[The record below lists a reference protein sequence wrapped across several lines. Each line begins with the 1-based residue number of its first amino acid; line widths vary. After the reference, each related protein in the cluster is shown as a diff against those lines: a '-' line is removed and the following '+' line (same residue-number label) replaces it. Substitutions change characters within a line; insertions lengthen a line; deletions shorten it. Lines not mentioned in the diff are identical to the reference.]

1 MHGKATGWSAR
12 VRNTAWLPRAG
23 AALLFVL
30 MWSLVVRLGD
40 YPPFILPG
48 PEQVAA
54 RMWALAASGSLWRH
68 WWATAVEVGL
78 GLSLGVTVGLSLAY
92 PLAHWRL
99 FERMVAPYLV
109 ASQAVPIVAVAPLLI
124 IWFGPGLLARVLVS
138 ALIAFFPVLIAAIA
152 GFRQVPPEWRELF
165 RSLRATRWQTF
176 WKLEWPAALPVIFG
190 GLKIGATLSV
200 IGAFVGELIS
210 ADRGIGF
217 LIKQGQGLYDTPL
230 VFGGILLLASQ
241 ALLLYGMIAAL
252 EHRWAQRE

>member
-1 MHGKATGWSAR
+1 MGIHGWASQGLRGWATRLG
-12 VRNTAWLPRAG
+12 G
-23 AALLFVL
+23 AVGFLLL
-30 MWSLVVRLGD
+30 WSLLVRLGN

-48 PEQVAA
+48 PERVAA
-54 RMWALAASGSLWRH
+54 RLWALAREGALWRH
-68 WWATAVEVGL
+68 WWATALEVGL
-78 GLSLGVTVGLSLAY
+78 GLGLGVLVGLALAY
-92 PLAHWRL
+92 PLAHWRP
-99 FERMVAPYLV
+99 FERLVAPYLV

-138 ALIAFFPVLIAAIA
+138 ALIAFFPVLVAAIA
-152 GFRQVPPEWRELF
+152 GFRHIPAEWRELF

-200 IGAFVGELIS
+200 IGAFVGELVS

-241 ALLLYGMIAAL
+241 ALLLYGAINAL
-252 EHRWAQRE
+252 EHRWVRR

>member
-1 MHGKATGWSAR
+1 MSRKEIGVCLRMRGSI
-12 VRNTAWLPRAG
+12 WLPRAG
-23 AALLFVL
+23 AAALFL
-30 MWSLVVRLGD
+30 ILWSLIVRWGD

-48 PEQVAA
+48 PERVAA
-54 RMWALAASGSLWRH
+54 RLWALAVEGTLWRH
-68 WWATAVEVGL
+68 WVATAVEVGL
-78 GLSLGVTVGLSLAY
+78 GLGLGVTVGLLLAY
-92 PLAHWRL
+92 PLAHWRP
-99 FERMVAPYLV
+99 FERLVAPYLV

-138 ALIAFFPVLIAAIA
+138 ALIAFFPVLISAIA

-165 RSLRATRWQTF
+165 RSLQATRWQTF
-176 WKLEWPAALPVIFG
+176 RKLEWPAALPVIFG

-241 ALLLYGMIAAL
+241 ALLLYGLLTGL
-252 EHRWAQRE
+252 EHRCLRR

>member
-1 MHGKATGWSAR
+1 MTGKATGWHVRAR
-12 VRNTAWLPRAG
+12 SSVWLPRMG

-30 MWSLVVRLGD
+30 IWSLVVRLGD

-48 PEQVAA
+48 PERVAA
-54 RMWALAASGSLWRH
+54 RLWALAVEGALWHH

-78 GLSLGVTVGLSLAY
+78 GLSLGVIVGLVLAY
-92 PLAHWRL
+92 PLAHWRP
-99 FERMVAPYLV
+99 FERLVAPYLV

-138 ALIAFFPVLIAAIA
+138 ALIAFFPVLVAAIA

-165 RSLRATRWQTF
+165 RSLQATRWQTF

-217 LIKQGQGLYDTPL
+217 LIKQGQGLYDTSL

-241 ALLLYGMIAAL
+241 ALLLYGGISAL
-252 EHRWAQRE
+252 EHRWVRR

>member
-1 MHGKATGWSAR
+1 MHGKATGWSTRIRAGI
-12 VRNTAWLPRAG
+12 WLPRVG

-30 MWSLVVRLGD
+30 LWSLVVRLGD

-48 PEQVAA
+48 PERVAA
-54 RMWALAASGSLWRH
+54 RMWTLAAEGSLWRH
-68 WWATAVEVGL
+68 WRATAVEVGL
-78 GLSLGVTVGLSLAY
+78 GLSLGVTTGLILAY

-109 ASQAVPIVAVAPLLI
+109 ASQAVPIVAIAPLLI

-138 ALIAFFPVLIAAIA
+138 ALITFFPVLIAAIA

-165 RSLRATRWQTF
+165 RSLQATRWQTF
-176 WKLEWPAALPVIFG
+176 WKLEWPAALPTIFG

-210 ADRGIGF
+210 ADQGIGF

-241 ALLLYGMIAAL
+241 ALLLYGMISAL
-252 EHRWAQRE
+252 EHRWARR

>member
-1 MHGKATGWSAR
+1 MGRSAI
-12 VRNTAWLPRAG
+12 WLPRAG
-23 AALLFVL
+23 TVFLFVFL
-30 MWSLVVRLGD
+30 WSLLVRIGD

-48 PEQVAA
+48 PERVAA
-54 RMWALAASGSLWRH
+54 RLWALAAEGALWRH

-78 GLSLGVTVGLSLAY
+78 GLGLGVTVGLALAY

-99 FERMVAPYLV
+99 FEQMMTPYLV
-109 ASQAVPIVAVAPLLI
+109 ASQAVPIIAVAPLLI

-138 ALIAFFPVLIAAIA
+138 ALVAFFPILVSAIA
-152 GFRQVPPEWRELF
+152 GFRQVPLEWRELF
-165 RSLRATRWQTF
+165 RSLQATRWQTF

-190 GLKIGATLSV
+190 GLKISATLSV

-241 ALLLYGMIAAL
+241 ALLLYGAISAL
-252 EHRWAQRE
+252 EHRWVRR